1 MTQHEHGDG
10 CTGCGT
16 RANTPPDSA
25 IGRRTFL
32 AQSALLAAIAALNAC
47 AGSDAAFTAPD
58 LGAGSTGTTIEVG
71 DQPGLATVR
80 GTALVTIANSPFA
93 IVRTG
98 TNTFIALS
106 QVCPHQG
113 SIVNRT
119 TIGFLCP
126 NHGVQFSSTG
136 TWVGGERTNSL
147 RSYATSY
154 DATTD
159 LLTVGVMQ
167 VGPWPRLSRTAQ

>member
-16 RANTPPDSA
+16 RANTPPGSA

-32 AQSALLAAIAALNAC
+32 AQSAILAAIAALNAC
-47 AGSDAAFTAPD
+47 TASDAAFTAPN
-58 LGAGSTGTTIEVG
+58 LGAGSAGTTIKVG
-71 DQPGLATVR
+71 DQPGLATIG

-98 TNTFIALS
+98 ASTFTALS
-106 QVCPHQG
+106 RVCPHQG
-113 SIVNRT
+113 SIVNKT
-119 TIGFLCP
+119 TNGFLCP
-126 NHGVQFSSTG
+126 NHGAQFSSTG
-136 TWVGGERTNSL
+136 TWVGGERTSSL

-159 LLTVGVMQ
+159 LLTVG
-167 VGPWPRLSRTAQ
+167 